1 MYFASRMQA
10 GRMLAAQIAPKYR
23 DQKCAVIG
31 IGDGGVMIGA
41 QIASQLHCVLTML
54 LIEEINLPREPV
66 AIGGML
72 EDGTFSYNQAMSAG
86 ELEEMTSEYRGN
98 IEQEKLAKFHK
109 MNGLLGSGGLIHK
122 DLLRDHII
130 IIASDGL
137 KDNFALDMALL
148 FLKTVKIEKLI
159 TATPLASIKAIDRMH
174 ITVDEINCLTVVENY
189 MDTDH
194 YYDVN
199 DVPEHQKVIETVET
213 IVANWR

>member
-10 GRMLAAQIAPKYR
+10 GRMLASQIVPKYK
-23 DQKCAVIG
+23 DKKCAVIG

-41 QIASQLHCVLTML
+41 QIAAQLHCVLTML
-54 LIEEINLPREPV
+54 LIEEITLSREPV
-66 AIGGML
+66 AIGGIL
-72 EDGTFSYNQAMSAG
+72 EDGTFSYNQAMSTG

-98 IEQEKLAKFHK
+98 IEQEKLTKFHK
-109 MNGLLGSGGLIHK
+109 MNGLVGSGGLINK
-122 DLLRDHII
+122 ELLRDHNI

-148 FLKTVKIEKLI
+148 YLKTVKIERLI
-159 TATPLASIKAIDRMH
+159 TAVPLASIKAIDRMH

-199 DVPEHQKVIETVET
+199 DVPDHQKVIETIEK
-213 IVANWR
+213 IVTSWQ